1 MYQNK
6 RLELRNPKILL
17 EMTFMLFNKK
27 QQNKDIK
34 RLFKKSKVSQTKIIH
49 KERIRINKD
58 TFKDY
63 IRLRSLTYFLIYLI

>member
-34 RLFKKSKVSQTKIIH
+34 RLFKKSKVS
-49 KERIRINKD
+49 
-58 TFKDY
+58 
-63 IRLRSLTYFLIYLI
+63 